1 MGISAGPNIIEDGLV
16 LALDASDRNSYI
28 SGSNIWRNLATNITA
43 SLINGPIFNSANGGN
58 ILFDGADDY
67 TAITETNLTGNWTI
81 SAWFKY
87 DYTAGKTTIFNLPLS
102 STSKSGQITWGRS
115 NFSGLSSFSFDTTG
129 SLYFGTFGNGVWD
142 NSVARFIAIKIN
154 STGSID
160 TNFNANISTG
170 PALNQHQTYIG
181 NDGFHYSSGTNVSFF
196 LRRNK
201 QTGAFLSQAVGATT
215 LSAYFVIDEDN
226 RKVYHTGGYTTAFSL
241 PRSYICKFDLDTFA
255 VDTTFDTSAGLN
267 AQPNQNQIFL
277 TSDKYL
283 YAFGENISSYKGT
296 AIKHI
301 VRIDQSGSLDPNFNP
316 GTGFNDA
323 RQMICAMDSQNR
335 LVCFGRFFT
344 SYSGSSVSNIVRINT
359 NGTRDTTF
367 VPGSFTDLL
376 SVTSIAIQPDD
387 KIIVTGYFTTY
398 SGSTVNGIVRINT
411 NGSRDTTF
419 NVGTGTGN
427 LSTAPAA
434 VIQPDGK
441 IILGQG
447 NIFITQTYN
456 GTPYKT
462 FIRLNNSGSIDTTFN
477 TGSGFTDTISRSE
490 QYTRIRNTA
499 GTLTTVT
506 NLGMW
511 PSNGGRQSPEFYQSN
526 FNGWKHLTYT
536 KDASNILRTYINA
549 VLSNTN
555 NIGTG
560 SYQNLDLQ
568 IDRLVNSNN
577 NVASILIY
585 NRILSDQEILHNY
598 NITKIKF
605 GL

>member
-1 MGISAGPNIIEDGLV
+1 MIQDGLV
-16 LALDASDRNSYI
+16 LALDAADRNSYPG
-28 SGSNIWRNLATNITA
+28 SGTTWRDLATNNSA
-43 SLINGPIFNSANGGN
+43 SLTNGPTFNSSNGGN
-58 ILFDGADDY
+58 IAFDGVDDY
-67 TAITETNLTGNWTI
+67 AAITETNLTGNWTI
-81 SAWFKY
+81 SSWFKY
-87 DYTAGKTTIFNLPLS
+87 DYTPGKTTIFNLPLS
-102 STSKSGQITWGRS
+102 SGSKSGQITWGRS
-115 NFSGLSSFSFDTTG
+115 NFLGLSSFSFDTTG

-142 NSVARFIAIKIN
+142 NSVARFHSVKVD

-160 TNFNANISTG
+160 TNFNPGITAGSAAN
-170 PALNQHQTYIG
+170 LHQVYIG
-181 NDGFHYSSGTNVSFF
+181 NDGFHYSSGTNLGFF
-196 LRRNK
+196 TKRDK
-201 QTGAFLSQAVGATT
+201 QTGAFLSSAPGPTT

-226 RKVYHTGGYTTAFSL
+226 RKVYHMGSYTTAFSL

-255 VDTTFDTSAGLN
+255 VDTIFNTSASLN

-323 RQMICAMDSQNR
+323 RQIICAMDSQNR
-335 LVCFGRFFT
+335 LVCFGRLFS
-344 SYSGSSVSNIVRINT
+344 SYSGSSASGIIRINT

-367 VPGSFTDLL
+367 VPGSFVSFLGV
-376 SVTSIAIQPDD
+376 SSIAIQPDD
-387 KIIVTGYFTTY
+387 KIIVTGYFTSY
-398 SGSTVNGIVRINT
+398 SGSASRGIVRINT
-411 NGSRDTTF
+411 NGSRDSTL
-419 NVGTGTGN
+419 NIGTGIGDVN
-427 LSTAPAA
+427 ASPAA
-434 VIQPDGK
+434 VIQSDGK

-447 NIFITQTYN
+447 NIFITHTYN

-462 FIRLNNSGSIDTTFN
+462 FIRVNSSGSIDQTFN

-511 PSNGGRQSPEFYQSN
+511 PGNGGRQSPEFYQTN

-536 KDASNILRTYINA
+536 KDSSNVLRSYING
-549 VLSNTN
+549 VLANTN

-577 NVASILIY
+577 NVANILIY
-585 NRILSDQEILHNY
+585 NRILLDQEILQNY
-598 NITKIKF
+598 NITKTRF
-605 GL
+605 EL